1 MNTKIISLSNGYSI
15 LNGLLSGDKN
25 IIAESAQQ
33 ISTIAD
39 KTVQQDLR
47 RVEAIQHSIVYNV
60 WEGEANRLIEIDTNL
75 KNLVDDEIRF
85 ITMRNLL
92 ERRPYILRPMSFQLI
107 PMGKISRTLTL
118 LLIRMKSI

>member
-1 MNTKIISLSNGYSI
+1 
-15 LNGLLSGDKN
+15 
-25 IIAESAQQ
+25 
-33 ISTIAD
+33 
-39 KTVQQDLR
+39 
-47 RVEAIQHSIVYNV
+47 
-60 WEGEANRLIEIDTNL
+60 ANRLIEIDTNL